1 MAKQTENNVGI
12 YLRLSQEDM
21 RDGESLSIENQKMML
36 TKFVR
41 DKGWNLVSEYV
52 DDGYSGTDFE
62 RPGVQKLL
70 ADAQLGKINTVVVKD
85 LSRFGRN
92 YIEVGRYIDYIFPMN
107 NIRFIA
113 ISDSVDT
120 ADRNSSA
127 LDMMPII
134 NLFNEWHSAST
145 SKKIK
150 AVFEASA
157 KSGKYLGS
165 KVPYGYSRGD
175 DENHLPVVNPE
186 TAPIVKRIFKMRL
199 HGMSQ
204 RRIAD
209 RLNAEN
215 ITCPSDYYYRNKGKE
230 NVLDCRHLWS
240 RSSVDHILKNPMY
253 LGHLVQLKW
262 TTVSH
267 KNHKVV
273 PKDKSEWAVVEN
285 THEALIT
292 QEMWDRCRELDE
304 ERTTGKVTKQGDV
317 KPLSSLMYCAD
328 CGFRMKFSS
337 TSKWRGTTTGNPHK
351 IVEKYYKC
359 STYSQFGKN
368 ACSTHYISL
377 RNIEQIVLNDIRSM
391 IDLVI
396 SDENDARKKFLARK
410 QRNLSNQTN
419 AGKDK
424 LKTNK
429 SRIAELDNLMQSVYE
444 DKVQGNISASVC
456 AKLLEKYE
464 KEQNS
469 LANEVAQIEE
479 QLFAAKHD
487 EKDVDRFIES
497 LRKYENAEILTRQ
510 MCLELIDHITIDEFH
525 KGKTERDIHIY
536 YKFIDKGYTD
546 NELTPKS

>member
-21 RDGESLSIENQKMML
+21 RVGESLSIENQKMML

-113 ISDSVDT
+113 ISDNVDT
-120 ADRNSSA
+120 ADRSSSA

-186 TAPIVKRIFKMRL
+186 TAPVVKRIFEMRL
-199 HGMSQ
+199 QGMSQ

-215 ITCPSDYYYRNKGKE
+215 IICPSDYYYGNKGKE
-230 NVLDCRHLWS
+230 NKLDCRHLWS

-464 KEQNS
+464 TEQNS
-469 LANEVAQIEE
+469 LANEVDQIEE

-487 EKDVDRFIES
+487 EEDVDRFIES

-546 NELTPKS
+546 KLE

>member
-21 RDGESLSIENQKMML
+21 REGESLSIENQKMML

-113 ISDSVDT
+113 ISDNVDT
-120 ADRNSSA
+120 ADRSSSA

-186 TAPIVKRIFKMRL
+186 TAPVVKSIFEMRL
-199 HGMSQ
+199 QGMSQ

-209 RLNAEN
+209 RLNAEK
-215 ITCPSDYYYRNKGKE
+215 IPCPSDYYYGNKGKE

-240 RSSVDHILKNPMY
+240 RSSVDHILKNQMY

-262 TTVSH
+262 TTISH

-273 PKDKSEWAVVEN
+273 PKDESEWAVVEN

-292 QEMWDRCRELDE
+292 QEIWDRCRELDE

-317 KPLSSLMYCAD
+317 KPLSALMYCAD

-464 KEQNS
+464 MEQNS
-469 LANEVAQIEE
+469 LANVVDQIEE
-479 QLFAAKHD
+479 QLLTVKHD
-487 EKDVDRFIES
+487 EEDVDRFIES

-546 NELTPKS
+546 KPE

>member
-21 RDGESLSIENQKMML
+21 RVGESLSIENQKMML

-113 ISDSVDT
+113 ISDNVDT

-186 TAPIVKRIFKMRL
+186 TAPIVKRIFEMRL
-199 HGMSQ
+199 QGMSQ

-215 ITCPSDYYYRNKGKE
+215 IPCPSDYYYGNKGKV
-230 NVLDCRHLWS
+230 NILDCRHLWS

-267 KNHKVV
+267 ENHKVV
-273 PKDKSEWAVVEN
+273 PKDKSEWAVAPN

-292 QEMWDRCRELDE
+292 QEMWDRCREFDE

-328 CGFRMKFSS
+328 CGFRMRFSS

-464 KEQNS
+464 TEQNS

-487 EKDVDRFIES
+487 EEDVDRFIES

-510 MCLELIDHITIDEFH
+510 MCLELIDYITIDEFH

-546 NELTPKS
+546 KPE